1 VSFRADVFAAAARLL
16 AAGPVYFV
24 VADARFA
31 TKLGMIFAGLVGA
44 PGFHALVVGR
54 DDLARIPR
62 EAPAYVTR
70 AARQRMNDPALL
82 AQVKPGSRVFAPESE
97 SELLTCIVRAN
108 MRALAARRG

>member
-1 VSFRADVFAAAARLL
+1 MSFRADVFAAAARLL

-70 AARQRMNDPALL
+70 AARQRIND
-82 AQVKPGSRVFAPESE
+82 PESE